1 MELLETDPGRVRA
14 QSYDLVI
21 NGTELASGSIRIH
34 QREVQEAVFQA
45 MGIDREEA
53 ERRFGFLLQAFEYG
67 TPPHGGIAPGF
78 DRLVMILAG
87 EDNIREVIAFP
98 KTQRAQD
105 LMSGAPSPADPA
117 ALQELHIKVDVPPED

>member
-1 MELLETDPGRVRA
+1 VELLETDPGRVRA